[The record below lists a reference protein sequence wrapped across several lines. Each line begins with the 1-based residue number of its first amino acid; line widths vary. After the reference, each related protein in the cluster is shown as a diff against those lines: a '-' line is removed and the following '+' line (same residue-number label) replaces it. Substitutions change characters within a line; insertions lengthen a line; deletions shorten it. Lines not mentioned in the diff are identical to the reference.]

1 MSSMISIS
9 PPLVLLFS
17 PWLLL
22 GLVLAGPFL
31 LLLTAVVVAL
41 AATAVPVLV
50 VAPFLLLRR
59 RRRARR
65 VPVAAPRVAIQLRRA
80 AA

>member
-1 MSSMISIS
+1 MSSFISTF
-9 PPLVLLFS
+9 PPLVFLFG

-22 GLVLAGPFL
+22 ALVLAGPFL

-41 AATAVPVLV
+41 AAAAVPVIV
-50 VAPFLLLRR
+50 AAPFLLLRR
-59 RRRARR
+59 RQARR
-65 VPVAAPRVAIQLRRA
+65 VPVEASRVAIELRRA

>member
-1 MSSMISIS
+1 MSPMISTV
-9 PPLVLLFS
+9 PPLAFLFG

-22 GLVLAGPFL
+22 ALVLAGPFL

-50 VAPFLLLRR
+50 AAPFLLLRR
-59 RRRARR
+59 RRARR
-65 VPVAAPRVAIQLRRA
+65 VPVVAPRVAIALRRA